1 MLEPDARRGRAV
13 ALPRGLG
20 QLSQPLCALP
30 TYRRGLL
37 EAVGVKWLS
46 RVKLWV
52 STWHAAGAGAFA
64 VQWEKR
70 THHPSQ
76 QTLGVKK
83 LPPPDPLKETF
94 GAAPKGI

>member
-1 MLEPDARRGRAV
+1 MLEPDACRGV

-30 TYRRGLL
+30 AYRRGLL

-52 STWHAAGAGAFA
+52 SAWRAAGAGAFA

-70 THHPSQ
+70 TRCPSQ
-76 QTLGVKK
+76 QTLGVEK
-83 LPPPDPLKETF
+83 LPPPDPLKETL

>member
-1 MLEPDARRGRAV
+1 MLAGPWPCCAAWGSF
-13 ALPRGLG
+13 PN
-20 QLSQPLCALP
+20 LSVLSLH
-30 TYRRGLL
+30 TGVSLL

-52 STWHAAGAGAFA
+52 SAWRAAGAGAFA

-70 THHPSQ
+70 MRRPSQ

-83 LPPPDPLKETF
+83 LPPPDPLKETL